1 VTRRFSGEET
11 AMADV
16 QSVQTCRWGSPTL
29 FLPWP
34 LWYDATRFE
43 WSCTRG
49 ARPRGI
55 DEASHCRVCP
65 NWTPAASA
73 GRHDDDHLGSVAP

>member
-1 VTRRFSGEET
+1 
-11 AMADV
+11 MIKV

-34 LWYDATRFE
+34 FWLELAGDE

-49 ARPRGI
+49 LALRGLA
-55 DEASHCRVCP
+55 DPSACGRCAY
-65 NWTPAASA
+65 WAASSVPLA
-73 GRHDDDHLGSVAP
+73 GSHDDDDDHLGATAS